1 MRASSWARTT
11 TWRAR
16 SVKRSNTI
24 RSFSFGVQQARE
36 LARVFVRIGSFAE
49 PQDIPRL
56 RRVRHGASLAMG
68 LGWNGASKC
77 ALCGL
82 ARRLGRRVSQ
92 RREEHYLADRG
103 ASREQHHEP
112 VDAD

>member
-36 LARVFVRIGSFAE
+36 LARVFLRIGSFAE
-49 PQDIPRL
+49 PHKIPRSS
-56 RRVRHGASLAMG
+56 RVRHEASLAMG
-68 LGWNGASKC
+68 SCRIGASERPPKHPRR
-77 ALCGL
+77 GL
-82 ARRLGRRVSQ
+82 ARRVGREVSNSRKQ
-92 RREEHYLADRG
+92 HDLAD
-103 ASREQHHEP
+103 
-112 VDAD
+112 

>member
-36 LARVFVRIGSFAE
+36 LARVFVRIGSFAVGH
-49 PQDIPRL
+49 DIPRSL
-56 RRVRHGASLAMG
+56 PVLHEASLATG
-68 LGWNGASKC
+68 GGWKSATEEAPTARFASPERARLRVWKR
-77 ALCGL
+77 
-82 ARRLGRRVSQ
+82 ARR
-92 RREEHYLADRG
+92 
-103 ASREQHHEP
+103 
-112 VDAD
+112 